1 MQMVMFIK
9 ETGKMIKPMDKD
21 FITILME
28 PDMKENGLKIN
39 NMDMELKLGLMV
51 LNISEII
58 IWVENMEKENFY
70 GLMEALMRE
79 SFRIT
84 IFMEMVLTAGLMVE
98 NL

>member
-1 MQMVMFIK
+1 
-9 ETGKMIKPMDKD
+9 
-21 FITILME
+21 
-28 PDMKENGLKIN
+28 
-39 NMDMELKLGLMV
+39 MELKLGLMV

-84 IFMEMVLTAGLMVE
+84 MYLI
-98 NL
+98 